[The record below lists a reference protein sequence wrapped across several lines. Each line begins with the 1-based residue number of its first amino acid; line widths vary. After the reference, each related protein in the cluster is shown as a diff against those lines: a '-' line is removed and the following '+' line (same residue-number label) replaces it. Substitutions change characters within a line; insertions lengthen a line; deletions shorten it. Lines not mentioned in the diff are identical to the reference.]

1 MKLLS
6 HGIRSRLVLVLLL
19 AVLIIQGIN
28 LGVWLN
34 KDKTDITA
42 ATEKSLSSATQLF
55 IHLANLYQQSEITNK
70 DHRQF
75 IQQLKQLTDS
85 EFTFLQPAQ
94 MIMPAATQQGSPL
107 DPQAHK
113 ILKGVVDVTNSTL
126 PEGLSHQLRD
136 RVKQMGVDELN
147 TQFTLHLGNRLY
159 LTELIRL
166 NVAEDQS
173 IIVLIQQPMTSQ
185 IAKNRSTIVLLIA
198 GVTLIGL
205 TLIGLIGYLLG
216 RNIIYPVNRLIGA
229 AQAVQQG
236 GQHWVGMAYL
246 SKSLS
251 LERKDEL
258 GRLALAFNQMVRVL
272 QEKEQMQNLLG
283 KVVSPEIA
291 DQLLQHE
298 IKLGGEERQVTV
310 LFLDIR
316 NFTGISEGQSPER
329 VLKMLNTCLSE
340 LSQTI
345 DNHHGVVDKY
355 IGDSIMA
362 LFGAPLRSKQ
372 DATNAI
378 SAALAIESSLAPL
391 NTRLEKENYQPIKVG
406 TGISTGTVV
415 AGNMGSKSRLNYSV
429 IGDNVNIAS
438 RLEGLTK
445 QYGVW
450 IIVNESTKTIASE
463 FAYRWIDR
471 VRVRGRRQTINIYQP
486 LCHRDNLNQATR
498 TLIQTHQSAMEAYI
512 KMQWVEAI
520 SFFEKAHSLDP
531 DTPLYP
537 FFIARCRTFIEHPP
551 ESSWDGTVDINQNSE
566 PDIEKSDVD

>member
-445 QYGVW
+445 QYGV
-450 IIVNESTKTIASE
+450 
-463 FAYRWIDR
+463 
-471 VRVRGRRQTINIYQP
+471 
-486 LCHRDNLNQATR
+486 
-498 TLIQTHQSAMEAYI
+498 
-512 KMQWVEAI
+512 
-520 SFFEKAHSLDP
+520 
-531 DTPLYP
+531 
-537 FFIARCRTFIEHPP
+537 
-551 ESSWDGTVDINQNSE
+551 
-566 PDIEKSDVD
+566 